1 MTETVKEEGGMK
13 GWLACILVILCCAS
27 VLLGPMLAIDTWDRV
42 TWKDRLA
49 KIRAPYEFENRETM
63 FKLCTTFLE
72 WEVKYG
78 DAQPIKGMDVICVPE
93 IPPKMPIRLQAFKKQ
108 DRLPEVKP

>member
-1 MTETVKEEGGMK
+1 MNEKLLQWAKVIGGSVCV
-13 GWLACILVILCCAS
+13 GLFLVALT
-27 VLLGPMLAIDTWDRV
+27 LGPKLALDAWFS
-42 TWKDRLA
+42 WHWQERLA
-49 KIRAPYEFENRETM
+49 EIRAPYEFENRETM

-93 IPPKMPIRLQAFKKQ
+93 IPPKMPIRLQSPKKQ
-108 DRLPEVKP
+108 DRLK